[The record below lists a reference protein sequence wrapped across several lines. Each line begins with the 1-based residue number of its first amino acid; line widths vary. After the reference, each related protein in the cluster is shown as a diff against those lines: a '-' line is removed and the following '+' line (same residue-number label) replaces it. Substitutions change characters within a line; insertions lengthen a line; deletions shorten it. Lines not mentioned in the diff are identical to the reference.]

1 MTAATVTA
9 PASMPLYATRRDP
22 SAPSTGAR
30 VGVIAAALGTPLMPW
45 QQLVADV
52 AGERHPD
59 RPDQW
64 RYQTVIVTVPRQ
76 AGKTTLLRAVAL
88 ERGVSAPR
96 RLIFSTAQ
104 TGKDARER
112 WKDMVSAVESS
123 PLGSRVTVRRGA
135 GAESLILPNGSEVR
149 TFAPVPKALHGYTP
163 HMVALDE
170 VWAFDAAQGED
181 LDAAIHPAQVTL
193 ADRQRWY
200 ISTAGTSESAY
211 LRALVDAGRAAVD
224 DPTSRIAYFEWAA
237 GEEFDTY
244 DEAGWLFH
252 PALGHTIGI
261 EDLRAAA
268 QTVSRG
274 NFERSYLNRWT
285 VTDETVLD
293 MDRWAEQGEDADTER
308 ELAEGRAFG
317 YGYSVAAD
325 RSSASIWGAYR
336 DEAGHRHYRVVL
348 TKPGSGWLATAVTE
362 LHRARP
368 DATIGANGAGPAR
381 HITDELKRD
390 GVQVRELTAGEYAT
404 ACEGF
409 VSAFE
414 NDRSHHDRSAALTS
428 ALRAAKTRPM
438 GDGGWAWS
446 HKHSTGPID
455 PVEAATVAGWLAD
468 RADTPIQ
475 IF

>member
-1 MTAATVTA
+1 MSAATVAAATSA
-9 PASMPLYATRRDP
+9 PLYATRRDP
-22 SAPSTGAR
+22 AVPSTGGR

-52 AGERHPD
+52 AGERHPTNP
-59 RPDQW
+59 RQW

-76 AGKTTLLRAVAL
+76 AGKTTLLRAVAV
-88 ERGVSAPR
+88 ERALSAPR
-96 RLIFSTAQ
+96 RLIFATAQ

-112 WKDMVSAVESS
+112 WKDMVSHVETS
-123 PLGSRVTVRRGA
+123 PLGPRVLVRRGA
-135 GAESLILPNGSEVR
+135 GAEALILPNGSEVR

-163 HMVALDE
+163 HLVALDE

-200 ISTAGTSESAY
+200 ISTAGTTESAY
-211 LRALVDAGRAAVD
+211 LRALVDAGRVATT

-244 DEAGWLFH
+244 DEAGWTFH

-268 QTVSRG
+268 ETVSRG

-293 MDRWAEQGEDADTER
+293 MDKWATHGEDADPAA
-308 ELAEGRAFG
+308 ELRTQQYGF
-317 YGYSVAAD
+317 GYSVAAD

-336 DEAGHRHYRVVL
+336 DGDTRHYRVVL
-348 TKPGSGWLATAVTE
+348 TDRGSGWLATAVRD
-362 LHRARP
+362 LHEAAP
-368 DATIGANGAGPAR
+368 DATIAANGAGPAR
-381 HITDELKRD
+381 NVTDELVRA
-390 GVQVRELTAGEYAT
+390 GVPVKELTAGEYAT

-409 VSAFE
+409 RAAF
-414 NDRSHHDRSAALTS
+414 DDDLSRHDRSPALTA

-455 PVEAATVAGWLAD
+455 PVEAATIAGWLAD
-468 RADTPIQ
+468 RANTPIQ